1 MTTKPRDPVAAW
13 TKALSRDESARARRM
28 LADVPRLSRVVEIGC
43 GRGAKLD
50 LLRGMG
56 FTDVLG
62 VERNPAVAGAARA
75 RGHQVVSPEE
85 LPRTLD
91 GRPVDVLVLA
101 HVVEHFAWRE
111 LKDFLDEH
119 LKLLRL
125 GGHLFVMAPLMH
137 PRFWI
142 DFDHVKPY
150 PPQAFKL
157 FFGKDD
163 EQVQAY
169 SPHTLKLRDVEFRRS
184 PLRVTYS
191 RRLLLKRGDFAPRLV
206 NLALAGLFAASGKI
220 VGRTTGWLG
229 LFEKTRGPCLSGG

>member
-75 RGHQVVSPEE
+75 RGHQVVSPED

-91 GRPVDVLVLA
+91 GRRAALLA
-101 HVVEHFAWRE
+101 
-111 LKDFLDEH
+111 
-119 LKLLRL
+119 L
-125 GGHLFVMAPLMH
+125 G
-137 PRFWI
+137 
-142 DFDHVKPY
+142 
-150 PPQAFKL
+150 
-157 FFGKDD
+157 
-163 EQVQAY
+163 
-169 SPHTLKLRDVEFRRS
+169 T
-184 PLRVTYS
+184 
-191 RRLLLKRGDFAPRLV
+191 RLLAIVD
-206 NLALAGLFAASGKI
+206 LAGRDDGAA
-220 VGRTTGWLG
+220 VTGGQADRRRAALG
-229 LFEKTRGPCLSGG
+229 VVDLAARRAVAAACAS